1 MTAKV
6 SNPLTV
12 VAIFSG
18 LAEAFATIALVN
30 VPLEIQQIFVY
41 FVMVFPILIV
51 LLFFAVLNWNST
63 VLYAPGDFD
72 DEAMYLE
79 LIRLKSSLKSE
90 IIEKLSSSAAGGTTF
105 TPQQIQVVSENVDR
119 AIEKATVSPARQK
132 ILDLLSDGPKS
143 RIEISQSI
151 GLSMASVSRLL
162 QMLREDGVII
172 QEGTGRSVQW
182 SLSRASKG
190 NANTTLNTDALH
202 AG

>member
-1 MTAKV
+1 MTAKI
-6 SNPLTV
+6 SNPLSV

-51 LLFFAVLNWNST
+51 LLFFAVLNWNPT
-63 VLYAPGDFD
+63 VLYAPGDFE

-90 IIEKLSSSAAGGTTF
+90 ILQTLSSPSATGTTF

-119 AIEKATVSPARQK
+119 ALERATVTPVKQR
-132 ILDLLSDGPKS
+132 IIDLLSDGSKN
-143 RIEISQSI
+143 RMEISQSI
-151 GLSMASVSRLL
+151 GLSMASVARLIHV
-162 QMLREDGVII
+162 LREEGVIT
-172 QEGTGRSVQW
+172 QEGTGPTLRW
-182 SLSRASKG
+182 ALSPTAKR
-190 NANTTLNTDALH
+190 NA
-202 AG
+202 